1 MNKKIFVFS
10 GHPRVNSLNGALA
23 DAYQKGA
30 AEAGAEVRRM
40 DLGKMRFQMSFESYR
55 DMPTA
60 EQDILAWQDAVSW
73 ADHLMLVHPC
83 WWGTMPAKTKA
94 LFDRALT
101 PGFAYKYHARG
112 VAWDKLLLGKT
123 ADAIITS
130 DTPPIIDTLLY
141 RRAARRI
148 LKNQVFGFCG
158 IKTHNAVQFGSVKL
172 ADEEKI
178 RGWLTRAHNMGA
190 KAARRKVVRVEPAPQ
205 QVAA

>member
-1 MNKKIFVFS
+1 MTKNIFVFS
-10 GHPRVNSLNGALA
+10 GHPKVDSLSGAIA
-23 DAYQKGA
+23 DAYQRGA
-30 AEAGAEVRRM
+30 IDAGAQVRRM
-40 DLGKMRFQMSFESYR
+40 DLGDMNFEMSFESYG
-55 DMPTA
+55 DMPAA
-60 EQDILAWQDAVSW
+60 EPDILAWQDAVNWS
-73 ADHLMLVHPC
+73 DHLMLVHPC

-123 ADAIITS
+123 ADAIITA

-148 LKNQVFGFCG
+148 LKNQILGFCG

-178 RGWLTRAHNMGA
+178 QRWLAQAHKLGA
-190 KAARRKVVRVEPAPQ
+190 KAARRKIVKVEPVPQ
-205 QVAA
+205 EVAV